1 LLLTCSLCAAV
12 AFLSFF
18 FQAEDGIRDRNVTG
32 VQTCALPISSGYWS
46 ASTLVIAA
54 VVVVLPWSTCPMV
67 PMFTCGFERSNLAFA
82 TVCPPGLH
90 CDYDSRSHVVDRC
103 HGT

>member
-1 LLLTCSLCAAV
+1 A
-12 AFLSFF
+12 SF
-18 FQAEDGIRDRNVTG
+18 
-32 VQTCALPISSGYWS
+32 SSGYWS

-103 HGT
+103 HGTSGISRGTVPTAADAFFSCQLPDPGFRPRFFQAS